1 MSRLAI
7 DIILL
12 PWSNLGYV
20 MISLLTVTDAVAVL
34 AELGGPL
41 TARQIRYLG
50 LEPAQR
56 WPGQN
61 GGRLFDPVDV
71 TLLAI
76 FAEIVSQCRTWE
88 LPVWSARAV
97 LLYREAE
104 LRRAITRRA
113 PRFLLVDPARGTA
126 VLAETADTDHYA
138 IDVRALAGRVASA
151 VRAYRAERPSIW
163 TGAERVPVGSVVA
176 S

>member
-1 MSRLAI
+1 MT
-7 DIILL
+7 
-12 PWSNLGYV
+12 P
-20 MISLLTVTDAVAVL
+20 LLTVTDAVAVL
-34 AELGGPL
+34 ADIGAPL
-41 TARQIRYLG
+41 SARQIRYLG

-61 GGRLFDPVDV
+61 GGRLFDPVDT

-76 FAEIVSQCRTWE
+76 FAEVVSKCRAWE

-104 LRRAITRRA
+104 LRRAVTRRS

-126 VLAETADTDHYA
+126 VLSETADASQYV
-138 IDVRALAGRVASA
+138 IDVRALAGRVSSA
-151 VRAYRAERPSIW
+151 VQAFRSAHPSIW
-163 TGAERVPVGSVVA
+163 TGAERVPLTGA
-176 S
+176 MTH

>member
-1 MSRLAI
+1 MT
-7 DIILL
+7 
-12 PWSNLGYV
+12 
-20 MISLLTVTDAVAVL
+20 SLLTVTEAVAVL
-34 AELGGPL
+34 ADVGAPL
-41 TARQIRYLG
+41 SARQVRYLG

-61 GGRLFDPVDV
+61 GGRLFDAVDL

-88 LPVWSARAV
+88 LPIWSARAV

-113 PRFLLVDPARGTA
+113 PRFLLVDPLRGTA
-126 VLAETADTDHYA
+126 VLSETADSTQYA

-151 VRAYRAERPSIW
+151 VRTYRAARPSIW
-163 TGAERVPVGSVVA
+163 TGAERVPLTAA
-176 S
+176 SCM